1 MRNDEYTPLRNFINQ
16 MIAVT
21 EDEWQA
27 HRALLTRRFVA
38 KGEYLLHVGEI
49 CNQVSF
55 INRGSFRMYWDVN
68 GQDTTKNFF
77 FENEYASEYESFI
90 SRTPANFAIR
100 AMEDAEVMELSYP
113 NVQKLYENF
122 PVWQKYGRII
132 AEWLFIHLTRRSKDL
147 LSKSP
152 EELYTDL
159 LNTRPYII
167 ERMPLHYIASYLGV
181 QPESLSRIRKR
192 LMEVQRSA

>member
-1 MRNDEYTPLRNFINQ
+1 
-16 MIAVT
+16 
-21 EDEWQA
+21 
-27 HRALLTRRFVA
+27 
-38 KGEYLLHVGEI
+38 
-49 CNQVSF
+49 
-55 INRGSFRMYWDVN
+55 MYWDVN

-90 SRTPANFAIR
+90 SRTPAAFNVR
-100 AMEDAEVMELSYP
+100 AMEDSELLELSYA
-113 NVQKLYENF
+113 NVQKLYETF

-132 AEWLFIHLTRRSKDL
+132 AEWLFIHLSRRSKDL

-152 EELYTDL
+152 EELYVDL